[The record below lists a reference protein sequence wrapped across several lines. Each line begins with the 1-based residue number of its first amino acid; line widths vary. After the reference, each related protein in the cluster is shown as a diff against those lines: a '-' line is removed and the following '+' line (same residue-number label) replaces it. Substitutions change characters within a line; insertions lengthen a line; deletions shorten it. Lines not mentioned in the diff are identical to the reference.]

1 MSWKNRV
8 ASCTLLLAALTGCT
22 RQVYLS
28 QAESDSMMAG
38 GKLPGPDE
46 LKPMPL
52 TQPLPGRHAMRSVRC
67 SGALLLTLLTWHARP
82 VLGGAIDFTRDV
94 RPILSRHCFKC
105 HGPDEKV
112 RKAKLRLD
120 MRAAATGEAKWARGP

>member
-1 MSWKNRV
+1 
-8 ASCTLLLAALTGCT
+8 
-22 RQVYLS
+22 
-28 QAESDSMMAG
+28 
-38 GKLPGPDE
+38 
-46 LKPMPL
+46 
-52 TQPLPGRHAMRSVRC
+52 MRSVRC